1 MLAADMMAE
10 AALRREGPVQVTV
23 PARFVT
29 NPKWTRLTAMGL
41 PLDVPVRDTDAL
53 EEGDKNMDSLPTAEK
68 AQSGWRFRL
77 AVAQHHRMI
86 YRICYGI
93 LRDAHEAED
102 ITQETFLRYWQLSGE
117 VRGAKAWLITVA
129 RNKCLDRLRG
139 TKRFVDADPE
149 VFDQQVDT
157 HDPEWHANREDTANR
172 LQALINRLPEP
183 QRSLVLLFD
192 VEGLSGAE
200 CAAALD
206 LNINQVKVYLHRARR
221 QLRRALENRHD

>member
-1 MLAADMMAE
+1 MTEPAM
-10 AALRREGPVQVTV
+10 RREGPSRVTV
-23 PARFVT
+23 GGRFVT
-29 NPKWTRLTAMGL
+29 IPNSTRLSAMGL
-41 PLDVPVRDTDAL
+41 PLELPVRDTDAL
-53 EEGDKNMDSLPTAEK
+53 EEGNRDSDKA
-68 AQSGWRFRL
+68 SGSDKEPSAWRFRL
-77 AVAQHHRMI
+77 AMAQHHRAI
-86 YRICYGI
+86 YRVCYGI

-139 TKRFVDADPE
+139 RKRFVDADPE
-149 VFDQQVDT
+149 IFEQQADG
-157 HDPEWHANREDTANR
+157 HDPEWHAKQDETSSR
-172 LQALINRLPEP
+172 LQTLINRLSEP

-221 QLRRALENRHD
+221 QLRRWLEEQHD

>member
-1 MLAADMMAE
+1 
-10 AALRREGPVQVTV
+10 
-23 PARFVT
+23 
-29 NPKWTRLTAMGL
+29 MGL
-41 PLDVPVRDTDAL
+41 TLDLPVRDTDAFD
-53 EEGDKNMDSLPTAEK
+53 EGNTNLDKAPEGEK
-68 AQSGWRFRL
+68 AQSAWRFRL
-77 AVAQHHRMI
+77 AVEQHHRAI

-117 VRGAKAWLITVA
+117 VRGAKAWLVTVA

-149 VFDQQVDT
+149 VFDQQVDS

-183 QRSLVLLFD
+183 QRSLILLFD
-192 VEGLSGAE
+192 VEGLTGAE

-221 QLRRALENRHD
+221 QLRSALENHHD